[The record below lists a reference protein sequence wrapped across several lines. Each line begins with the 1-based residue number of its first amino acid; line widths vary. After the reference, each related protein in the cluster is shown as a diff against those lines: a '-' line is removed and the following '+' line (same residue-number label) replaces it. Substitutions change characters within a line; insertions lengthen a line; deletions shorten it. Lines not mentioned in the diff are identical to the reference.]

1 MTAELPLVIFTV
13 MAQMSVGSFVVLGV
27 IQLAGYRLDPKLMDR
42 ITDPA
47 LYAIGPILV
56 LGMAASLL
64 HLGTPLRAVNS
75 LRHLGGSWLSR
86 EIAFGILFAVLG
98 AAFAGVQWRKLLTPR
113 LRQALAGATA
123 LVGLVLVYVI
133 SRVYTLRTVPSTD
146 TWHTAVSFYATTFL
160 LGSLAV
166 GAALVIASRVRVRR
180 GVEDEAAQALIVRA
194 VRGIAIGSIVVLG
207 VIVVAL
213 PTFLGSLAVS
223 DSAAARESLDT
234 LVVTYGGL
242 SILQLVLIFAAVA
255 VLAVF
260 LVQLSRGKIDHRGL
274 AVVVVTAFAL
284 AFSGELIGRMLF
296 YASMVRIGM

>member
-1 MTAELPLVIFTV
+1 MFAELPLVIFTV

-64 HLGTPLRAVNS
+64 HLGTPLRAANS

-86 EIAFGILFAVLG
+86 EIALGILFAVLG

-123 LVGLVLVYVI
+123 VVGLALVYVI

-146 TWHTAVSFYATTFL
+146 TWHTVVSFYATTFL

-194 VRGIAIGSIVVLG
+194 VRGIAIASIAVLG

-213 PTFLGSLAVS
+213 PTFLGSLAVNETP
-223 DSAAARESLDT
+223 AAAESLEI
-234 LVVTYGGL
+234 LVVTYGGF
-242 SILQLVLIFAAVA
+242 SILQLVLVFAAVA

>member
-27 IQLAGYRLDPKLMDR
+27 IQLVGYRVDPKLMDR

-75 LRHLGGSWLSR
+75 LRHLSGSWLSR

-98 AAFAGVQWRKLLTPR
+98 AAFAAVQWRKMLTPR
-113 LRQALAGATA
+113 LRQVLAGATA
-123 LVGLVLVYVI
+123 LVGLALVFVI

-146 TWHTAVSFYATTFL
+146 SWHTAVSFYATTFL

-180 GVEDEAAQALIVRA
+180 GAEDEEAQALIVRA
-194 VRGIAIGSIVVLG
+194 VRGIAIASIVILG

-213 PTFLGSLAVS
+213 PAFLGSLAAS
-223 DSAAARESLDT
+223 DSVAATESLDT
-234 LVVTYGGL
+234 LVVTYGGFT
-242 SILQLVLIFAAVA
+242 ILQLALVFAAVA

-260 LVQLSRGKIDHRGL
+260 LVQLSRGKISHRGL

-284 AFSGELIGRMLF
+284 AFSGEMIGRMLF

>member
-1 MTAELPLVIFTV
+1 MTAELPLVIFTI

-27 IQLAGYRLDPKLMDR
+27 IQLAGYRVDPKLMDR

-64 HLGTPLRAVNS
+64 HLGTPLRAANS

-86 EIAFGILFAVLG
+86 EIALGILFAVLG
-98 AAFAGVQWRKLLTPR
+98 AAFAAVQWRKMLSPR
-113 LRQALAGATA
+113 LRQVLAAATA
-123 LVGLVLVYVI
+123 LVGLGLVYVI

-180 GVEDEAAQALIVRA
+180 SVEDEEAQALIVRA
-194 VRGIAIGSIVVLG
+194 VRGIAIGSIGVLG

-213 PTFLGSLAVS
+213 PTFLGSLAA
-223 DSAAARESLDT
+223 DDGRAAQESIDT
-234 LVVTYGGL
+234 LAVTYGAF

-274 AVVVVTAFAL
+274 AVAVVTAFAL

>member
-1 MTAELPLVIFTV
+1 MTTELPLVIFTI

-27 IQLAGYRLDPKLMDR
+27 IQLAGYKVDPKLMDR

-64 HLGTPLRAVNS
+64 HLGTPIRAANS

-86 EIAFGILFAVLG
+86 EIALGILFAVLG
-98 AAFAGVQWRKLLTPR
+98 AVFAGVQWRKWLTPR

-123 LVGLVLVYVI
+123 VVGLGLVYVI

-194 VRGIAIGSIVVLG
+194 VRGIAIGSIGVLG
-207 VIVVAL
+207 IIVVAL
-213 PTFLGSLAVS
+213 PTFIGSLAVS
-223 DSAAARESLDT
+223 DSLAARESLDT

-260 LVQLSRGKIDHRGL
+260 LVQLSRGRIDHRGL